1 MEPMI
6 SSLIDTESAPLPLA
20 DFMQQAADA
29 VALLKALSHE
39 NRLLILCILC
49 KDEKTVGELE
59 EILQLQQA
67 IVSQQLARLRADG
80 LVESRRN
87 GRQIYYSIANP
98 LVQEVVA
105 LLYRMYCAPKT
116 AQITA

>member
-1 MEPMI
+1 MI
-6 SSLIDTESAPLPLA
+6 SSLTDENAPLPLA
-20 DFMQQAADA
+20 DFMRQATDA

-49 KDEKTVGELE
+49 KAEKTVGELE

-80 LVESRRN
+80 LVESRRE

-98 LVQEVVA
+98 LVEDVVA
-105 LLYRMYCAPKT
+105 LLYRLYCDPKPSQLT
-116 AQITA
+116 QPEL

>member
-1 MEPMI
+1 MI
-6 SSLIDTESAPLPLA
+6 SSLIDPENAPLPLA
-20 DFMQQAADA
+20 DFMQQATDA

-49 KDEKTVGELE
+49 KGEKTVGELE
-59 EILQLQQA
+59 EMLHLQQA

-80 LVESRRN
+80 LVSSRRE

-98 LVQEVVA
+98 LVQDVVA
-105 LLYRMYCAPKT
+105 LLYSMYCAPKV
-116 AQITA
+116 AQITP

>member
-1 MEPMI
+1 MI
-6 SSLIDTESAPLPLA
+6 SSLTDADSAPLTLA

-49 KDEKTVGELE
+49 KGERTVGELE
-59 EILQLQQA
+59 GILQLQQA

-80 LVESRRN
+80 VVESRRE

-98 LVQEVVA
+98 LVQDVVA
-105 LLYRMYCAPKT
+105 LLYRMYCSPK
-116 AQITA
+116 AAHVLQHDV